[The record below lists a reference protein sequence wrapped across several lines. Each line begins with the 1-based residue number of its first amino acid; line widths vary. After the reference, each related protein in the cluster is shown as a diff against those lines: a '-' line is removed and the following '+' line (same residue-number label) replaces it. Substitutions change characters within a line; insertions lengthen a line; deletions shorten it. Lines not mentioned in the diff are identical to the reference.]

1 MAPAHADTTGNPGY
15 RAGTYVVKLA
25 DQPVATYQGGVGG
38 LKRTAP
44 APGDRLKTGTSAVG
58 AYLRHLD
65 SRRDEVLDE
74 VPGIKKL
81 YEYDYAFNGFA
92 AKLTARQAAELAAT
106 PGVVSLTRDKADR
119 LPLTPGRTTTPTGI
133 PSAAGDDRRPTAA
146 ADHRG
151 PAAAVDGSGPA
162 AADGEHS
169 PQGAP
174 QGSPAPD
181 NESRTG
187 SAGGN
192 TNKAEGEAAA
202 AAPPPDIPRFLGL
215 DGKNGLWSKLG
226 GPGHAGEGVIVGVVD
241 TGIDPTNP
249 MLAPLSEPRPDA
261 DVIAKKWR
269 GTCDG
274 GDDPAHKVTCNNKL
288 IGAQWF
294 RAGVPDPSPEDVSS
308 PMDMDSHGTH
318 TATTA
323 AGNHDT
329 PAEIPGLGLRGKVSG
344 VAPAAR
350 VAAYKTCWHDGC
362 WYSDTTAAIDKAVA
376 DGVDV
381 ISYSIGGT
389 LTSPTSREA
398 MFNAAKAGVF
408 VSAAAGNSG
417 PDTVENTAPWITTV
431 AAETHDTG
439 YSSALVLG
447 DGRRFTNNRLQSP
460 VPSAP
465 LVNSGDVREP
475 DADAAQATL
484 CAPGTLDPGKT
495 KGRIVVCDRGG
506 DNLFIEDKTKA
517 VTDAGGVAVVLANTA
532 TSSQNFYPDNFDLP
546 LIQLTQED
554 AKTVKEYAAGSGATG
569 EFTPSSITQIRAP
582 QVTSFSSGGPDRY
595 SGGDM
600 LKPDIAA
607 PGSMV
612 LAGTVPGGG
621 AGFPDRFGFWQ
632 GTSMATPHISGLAA
646 LLKQLHP
653 DWSPMEVKSAL
664 MTTATTTDNEGEP
677 IGREDADSATPLDYG
692 AGSPRATLAADPGL
706 VYDSTSADWTSYLC
720 GLRLRPTTKD
730 GGDACATTRPI
741 DPSDLNYPS
750 IAVGDLA
757 GRQTVTR
764 TVTNV
769 GRDIA
774 TYKAT
779 LQTPPGYQAEV
790 TPKRLTV
797 LPGGSATYRVTFTR
811 TDAAYGA
818 WSSGSLT
825 WSDAHSHHRVT
836 SPIALRAAH
845 VAAPVEINVKGERST
860 QLAVRAD
867 WKGDLTA
874 RAELYK
880 AEKIHGTLTG
890 EDQSDFLADP
900 HTGDA
905 AAKIP
910 VHVPEG
916 APFTRV
922 AVDAA
927 DHVPGSQVF
936 LYAFDKDGVPV
947 LAQPQIG
954 SDDYVDLPPGDYD
967 VYVVQYDM
975 PEGTDSQ
982 QYTLRLWK
990 VGQTTPAV
998 RPTVTPAT
1006 QPVTPAALRGLTVAW
1021 PDAARGERY
1030 VGIVEYGDGSQAVGL
1045 TRLAVTP

>member
-1 MAPAHADTTGNPGY
+1 MAPAHAETTENTGY

-25 DQPVATYQGGVGG
+25 DQPVATYQGGVSG

-44 APGDRLKTGTSAVG
+44 APGDRLTTGTSAVR

-65 SRRDEVLDE
+65 SRRDSVLDD
-74 VPGIKKL
+74 VPGVKKL

-92 AKLTARQAAELAAT
+92 AKLTARQATELAAT
-106 PGVVSLTRDKADR
+106 PGVISLTRDKADR
-119 LPLTPGRTTTPTGI
+119 LPPAPAQ
-133 PSAAGDDRRPTAA
+133 SASPAATGDDRRTAA
-146 ADHRG
+146 ATDDRH
-151 PAAAVDGSGPA
+151 PA
-162 AADGEHS
+162 AADGDQPS
-169 PQGAP
+169 QGP
-174 QGSPAPD
+174 RKPD

-187 SAGGN
+187 GAGGN
-192 TNKAEGEAAA
+192 ASKAEGESEA

-215 DGKNGLWSKLG
+215 DGDKGLWSKLG
-226 GPGHAGEGVIVGVVD
+226 GPEHAGEGTIVGIVD

-261 DVIAKKWR
+261 DVIAKKWH
-269 GTCDG
+269 GTCDE

-294 RAGVPDPSPEDVSS
+294 RAGVPDPTPEDVSS

-329 PAEIPGLGLRGKVSG
+329 PAEIPGLGVRGKVSG

-389 LTSPTSREA
+389 LTSPTSMEA

-408 VSAAAGNSG
+408 VSAAASNSG

-439 YSSALVLG
+439 YNSTLVLG
-447 DGRRFTNNRLQSP
+447 DGRRFRHDKVQSP
-460 VPSAP
+460 VPTAP
-465 LVNSGDVREP
+465 LVNAGDVRKP
-475 DADAAQATL
+475 DADAARATL

-495 KGRIVVCDRGG
+495 EGKIVVCDRGG
-506 DNLFIEDKTKA
+506 DNLFLEDKTKA
-517 VTDAGGVAVVLANTA
+517 VTDAGGVALAVANTA
-532 TSSQNFYPDNFDLP
+532 TSSQNFYPDDFGLP

-569 EFTPSSITQIRAP
+569 EFVSGSGRVRAP
-582 QVTSFSSGGPDRY
+582 LVTGFSSSGPDRY
-595 SGGDM
+595 SGGDV

-612 LAGTVPGGG
+612 LAGTVPG
-621 AGFPDRFGFWQ
+621 AGYPDRFGFMA

-677 IGREDADSATPLDYG
+677 IGREGADSATPLDYG
-692 AGSPRATLAADPGL
+692 AGSPRATVAADPGL

-720 GLRLRPTTKD
+720 ALRLRPTTRD

-757 GRQTVTR
+757 ERQTVTR

-769 GRDIA
+769 GTDIA

-779 LQTPPGYQAEV
+779 LQTPPGYKAEV

-811 TDAAYGA
+811 TDAAHGA

-845 VAAPVEINVKGERST
+845 VAAPAEIALPGERST
-860 QLAVRAD
+860 QLTVRAD
-867 WKGDLTA
+867 WSGELTA

-880 AEKIHGTLTG
+880 SEKITGTLTG
-890 EDQSDFLADP
+890 EDQSPDFSWNP
-900 HTGDA
+900 HAGDA

-927 DHVPGSQVF
+927 DHVPGSMMF
-936 LYAFDKDGVPV
+936 LYAFDKDGVQV
-947 LAQPQIG
+947 LPGPQIG

-975 PEGTDSQ
+975 PKGTDSQ

-1021 PDAARGERY
+1021 PDAVRGERY